1 MSFSLE
7 NKDKIWNN
15 NNIII
20 KKDETKE
27 MNNFEF
33 YSAVNT
39 TLNIIIEN
47 IEQDKFFQKD
57 YSSRIGSI
65 LFEENLKK
73 EINKNKEN
81 IINNVNKLF
90 KDISCDLQL
99 ESIRVEDKTDNKSYY
114 DMLLIFEDDLEEIYT
129 APINI
134 KISSGKTKETICEWK
149 GLSSALYP
157 NITLDNINKIKFY
170 QIAKDRKIT
179 DEISD
184 YFIWIFNKNDEKEM
198 LNNHKCLSLLSINKE
213 DIYISST
220 NLLQIHTRTC
230 RKLKDFDI
238 AAERKLLLSKLL
250 TKMLKDYEQEI
261 ISISESLKNVS
272 K

>member
-1 MSFSLE
+1 
-7 NKDKIWNN
+7 
-15 NNIII
+15 
-20 KKDETKE
+20 

-47 IEQDKFFQKD
+47 IEQKNILQED
-57 YSSRIGSI
+57 YSLRVGSI
-65 LFEENLKK
+65 IFEENLKK
-73 EINKNKEN
+73 EINKKKQE
-81 IINNVNKLF
+81 IIDKVNKTF
-90 KDISCDLQL
+90 KTNSLDLKL
-99 ESIRVEDKTDNKSYY
+99 DSIQSDLNETEAGNRSYY
-114 DMLLIFEDDLEEIYT
+114 DILLTFENDLEELYT
-129 APINI
+129 VPVNI
-134 KISSGKTKETICEWK
+134 KITLGKSKDNVCGWK
-149 GLSSALYP
+149 GLASALYP

-213 DIYISST
+213 DIYVSST

-238 AAERKLLLSKLL
+238 VAERKLLLSKLL

-261 ISISESLKNVS
+261 IAISESLKNVS